1 MALLSGKH
9 YVQPDFNISFARKMM
24 QIIPD
29 TASVCVSNCF
39 VPQMAMREELCDF
52 SLWDGSN
59 FDYYLLIDN
68 HNDEKVKN
76 FLFNSENIHIIAT
89 DGTIY
94 LCSAD

>member
-1 MALLSGKH
+1 
-9 YVQPDFNISFARKMM
+9 
-24 QIIPD
+24 
-29 TASVCVSNCF
+29 
-39 VPQMAMREELCDF
+39 MAMREEICDF